1 MTPKRTTLR
10 AAIAALTLTAS
21 VIAAG
26 SAAAAPVAT
35 DVDIAIPTNSSDK
48 TGIHIPTDSSNLGK
62 IQFGS
67 ADVAKTTLSL
77 GWLALCILGNATG
90 SAHGDCIGNRG

>member
-1 MTPKRTTLR
+1 MTPKSTTLR
-10 AAIAALTLTAS
+10 AAIAALALTAS

-26 SAAAAPVAT
+26 SAAAAPVAI
-35 DVDIAIPTNSSDK
+35 DVDIA
-48 TGIHIPTDSSNLGK
+48 IPTDSSNLGK

-90 SAHGDCIGNRG
+90 SAQGDCIGNRG